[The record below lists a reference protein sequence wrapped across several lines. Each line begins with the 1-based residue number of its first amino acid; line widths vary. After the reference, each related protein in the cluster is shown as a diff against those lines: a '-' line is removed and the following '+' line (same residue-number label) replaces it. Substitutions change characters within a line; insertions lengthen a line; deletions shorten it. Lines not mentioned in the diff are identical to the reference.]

1 MANNKLELW
10 ISPTDGKLYSSLSP
24 SSDPPVLE
32 FIQGDDVEVELHL
45 CRKITDVLVE
55 IDFPA
60 SAQVKLAVGTRDAA
74 PEQGTYTIGYGS
86 ESATLAFN
94 ASSTAIQTALN
105 AMVGITN
112 AGGVTVTRLSAAL
125 VQIKFLNTGTN
136 GTFTVNTDGLLPT
149 SYGKFVTIRAGNST
163 SRGTYFLKI
172 AESPIVYQTEW
183 DSVASVEPVVATVT
197 TIGLGH
203 KRIELSP
210 VPTLGSW
217 SMTSTPN
224 VWRSWRLQPSFG
236 TPSQV
241 TPATTWG
248 LSETLV
254 MPAVA
259 EDEDFQYTANA
270 IDVTDEKM
278 FDVSDYF
285 QPTVRRVSDGIY
297 DVIWNAST
305 WLPPDVTYYPSVA
318 DYTVPPA
325 GYAYPLSVNTSG
337 LKPRKGLTAKLNMN
351 SAEVE
356 YFLAGASEATA
367 SLEIEIAA
375 GGARQTI
382 LMTSCT
388 IKNDMIDGYAY
399 SPIELDVAAIPDAPS
414 NGTFY
419 GRQDGGWT
427 PLTEIDG
434 GSY

>member
-1 MANNKLELW
+1 MTNNKIQLW
-10 ISPTDGKLYSSLSP
+10 ISPTEGKVYSSLNP
-24 SSDPPVLE
+24 SSDPPALE
-32 FIQGDDVEVELHL
+32 FVQGDDVEVELHL
-45 CRKITDVLVE
+45 CKKIEDNLVE

-60 SAQVKLAVGTRDAA
+60 SAQVKLAVGKKDTG
-74 PEQGTYTIGYGS
+74 PEQGTYRIGYGS
-86 ESATLAFN
+86 EFATLAFD
-94 ASSTAIQTALN
+94 AASTAIQTALN
-105 AMVGITN
+105 AMVGIAN
-112 AGGVTVTRLSAAL
+112 AGGVSVVRLSAAL

-136 GTFTVNTDGLLPT
+136 GSFTVNADGLLPT

-163 SRGTYFLKI
+163 NRGTYFLKV
-172 AESPIVYQTEW
+172 AQSPIVYQTEW
-183 DSVASVEPVVATVT
+183 DSVASVEPVVSTVT

-217 SMTSTPN
+217 SITSTPN
-224 VWRSWRLQPSFG
+224 VWRSWRLQPDFG

-254 MPAVA
+254 IPAVA
-259 EDEDFQYTANA
+259 VDEDFQYTANT

-278 FDVSDYF
+278 FDISDYL
-285 QPTVRRVSDGIY
+285 QPTVKRVSDGIY

-305 WLPPDVTYYPSVA
+305 WLPPDATYYPVVA
-318 DYTVPPA
+318 DYTTPPV
-325 GYAYPLSVNTSG
+325 GYAYPLSVNTAG
-337 LKPRKGLTAKLNMN
+337 LKPRKGLTAKLNLN

-356 YFLAGASEATA
+356 YFLAGAASATA
-367 SLEIEIAA
+367 ELEVEVAA
-375 GGARQTI
+375 DGARQTV
-382 LMTSCT
+382 LMTECT

-399 SPIELDVAAIPDAPS
+399 SPIELDLATIPDAPS
-414 NGTFY
+414 DGVFY
-419 GRQDGGWT
+419 GRKDGGWT